1 MHRSTLM
8 KGSKF
13 NRFSIAIIILIMID
27 VGWSRKG
34 DATMTQLKQARDESR
49 GKDFRW
55 PQSRIRESL
64 RLRYDPLRHFDVLY
78 DPIDDVRFS
87 TRFLST

>member
-1 MHRSTLM
+1 MSVPRL
-8 KGSKF
+8 
-13 NRFSIAIIILIMID
+13 
-27 VGWSRKG
+27 SRK
-34 DATMTQLKQARDESR
+34 DATMTQLKQARGESR
-49 GKDFRW
+49 GKDSRW

-78 DPIDDVRFS
+78 DPIVRFS